1 MKRDFERRCK
11 HCGWLAMSGTALEII
26 LRNCEKFADKTA
38 LHWLN
43 KECEVVRKI
52 SYRELERSTRELATR
67 LLRDYCGKKRQ
78 RVVLCYPPGLDFIEV
93 FVACLR
99 AGVIAGT
106 NNSVCAQQTVY
117 SLLNAC
123 SCLLAVVQF
132 CV

>member
-1 MKRDFERRCK
+1 
-11 HCGWLAMSGTALEII
+11 MSGTALEII
-26 LRNCEKFADKTA
+26 LRNCEKYADQTA

-52 SYRELERSTRELATR
+52 SYRELERSTREMATR
-67 LLRDYCGKKRQ
+67 LLRDYCAKKGQ

-106 NNSVCAQQTVY
+106 NNSKCVRSKLSIHCYT
-117 SLLNAC
+117 C